1 MANQKLERNSRSG
14 NVFESVQDLQRVGES
29 SYAEPDDSGDDD
41 AATVEETTLIRLQQI
56 GGSVSSASSSSA
68 SATSSVDGTNVFTS
82 VVSNGA
88 NKLNR
93 SHHFVSGAAGVLI
106 ATIMMF
112 VIKY

>member
-56 GGSVSSASSSSA
+56 GGSVSSASSSA

-93 SHHFVSGAAGVLI
+93 SHHFVSGAAGALI